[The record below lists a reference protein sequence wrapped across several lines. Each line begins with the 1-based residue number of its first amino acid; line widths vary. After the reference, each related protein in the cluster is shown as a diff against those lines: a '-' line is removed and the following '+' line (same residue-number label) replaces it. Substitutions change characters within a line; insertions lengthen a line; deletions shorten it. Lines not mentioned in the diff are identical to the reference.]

1 MTDARPLPAWDRR
14 LLAGYVADR
23 EAEAARRD
31 CPPPLAKRLRRGYV
45 NRLANGR
52 SLVAGA

>member
-1 MTDARPLPAWDRR
+1 MTDARPLPARDRR

-31 CPPPLAKRLRRGYV
+31 CPPPLAERLRRGWV